1 MATQEQLAR
10 QLQREFDARS
20 EAVRRLR
27 ERTRIAEERSYASS
41 TVYGNAFIKQ
51 GLGSLTDE
59 IRDRLQRISQG
70 WVSDKAQA
78 VAPIK
83 NCDPAIL
90 ALITAKGVLDVLGVM
105 QNITEIEDLV
115 KLISKLPG
123 LGPKSAKRIVLKLIN
138 NRDEII
144 KPMANTLAQVYK
156 NVTRCNS
163 CGSLKSTN
171 EGCVNC
177 ENVKEKYNKI
187 CVVEDIAD
195 QWSIENS
202 NIYKGY
208 YHILGGTLASA
219 GHRKEDLLIN
229 SLVERVVKDKIE
241 EVILATS
248 ATVEGQ
254 TTAYY
259 IQDSLKK
266 TNAKITKLAQGL
278 PVGGEIESLDDGTL
292 FSAFKNRSNLNS
304 NSE

>member
-1 MATQEQLAR
+1 
-10 QLQREFDARS
+10 
-20 EAVRRLR
+20 
-27 ERTRIAEERSYASS
+27 
-41 TVYGNAFIKQ
+41 
-51 GLGSLTDE
+51 
-59 IRDRLQRISQG
+59 
-70 WVSDKAQA
+70 
-78 VAPIK
+78 
-83 NCDPAIL
+83 
-90 ALITAKGVLDVLGVM
+90 M

-171 EGCVNC
+171 DGCVNC

-202 NIYKGY
+202 NIYRGY

-219 GHRKEDLLIN
+219 GHRKEDLLID

-266 TNAKITKLAQGL
+266 TNVKITKLAQGL